1 MATPSERSEPL
12 TDSRRDLTRDTFCI
26 YCQREYANHANLVR
40 HIARKHPG
48 TYTYNAYVGTAR
60 DA

>member
-1 MATPSERSEPL
+1 MPT
-12 TDSRRDLTRDTFCI
+12 DLTRDTFCI

-48 TYTYNAYVGTAR
+48 TYAYNAYVVSENTDAR
-60 DA
+60 